1 MDERNEA
8 FEAIVSANGDVR
20 KLSGIAANQYVEG
33 LLTARET
40 AEREIK
46 GINEAWAKLFLSTIK
61 ETDEN
66 LHKLILI
73 CQVENE
79 DIVSF
84 VNEVGLFPDEKTIEA
99 TLGQY
104 FEISENESL
113 IEGES
118 GSSDFQKWEVEIVC
132 NGVVA
137 NYCYEGT
144 DLSGFE
150 RSTDLVL
157 EFE

>member
-8 FEAIVSANGDVR
+8 FEAIVSAKGDVR

-33 LLTARET
+33 LLSARET

-46 GINEAWAKLFLSTIK
+46 GINETWAELFLSSIK

-66 LHKLILI
+66 LYKLILI
-73 CQVENE
+73 CQVNPE
-79 DIVSF
+79 DIVDF
-84 VNEVGLFPDEKTIEA
+84 VKEVGLTPDEQTIEA

-104 FEISENESL
+104 FEISENETL
-113 IEGES
+113 IDGED
-118 GSSDFQKWEVEIVC
+118 GSSDFQRWEVEIVC
-132 NGVVA
+132 NGIFA
-137 NYCYEGT
+137 NYCYEGS

-150 RSTDLVL
+150 RSTDLIL